1 MKEETRAQLV
11 KSYEGRKKST
21 IQRHEAELKS
31 LKARHER
38 EMKAV
43 ELQYQAMLKSDPD
56 KLNQKCSA
64 LGFLG
69 LQDLN
74 IAI

>member
-31 LKARHER
+31 LKASMKER
-38 EMKAV
+38 
-43 ELQYQAMLKSDPD
+43 
-56 KLNQKCSA
+56 
-64 LGFLG
+64 
-69 LQDLN
+69 
-74 IAI
+74 

>member
-21 IQRHEAELKS
+21 SQRHEAELKS

-43 ELQYQAMLKSDPD
+43 ELQYEAMLKSDPD
-56 KLNQKCSA
+56 KLNQTCSA
-64 LGFLG
+64 IGFLG